1 MSTRWYPLYQQGNP
15 QLRVFLPNFW
25 MKLVKPQI
33 RNEPK
38 NKVQFEVSMGMSQF
52 DVKNYLEKIYNVP
65 VVHVRTYIQQ
75 GRFKRVPGKG
85 YIVKE
90 DDYKVAFVTLPK
102 DKHFEFP
109 NLFPAE
115 KVDQEIEGEQKNMET
130 LKENFLAHKK
140 RNQLRPDVP
149 GWFL

>member
-1 MSTRWYPLYQQGNP
+1 MSTRLYPLFQSGNP

-25 MKLVKPQI
+25 MKLVKPTI
-33 RNEPK
+33 DNNPK

-75 GRFKRVPGKG
+75 GKFKRVPGKG

-90 DDYKVAFVTLPK
+90 EDFKVAFVTMPK
-102 DKHFEFP
+102 DVKFEFP
-109 NLFPAE
+109 NIFPAD
-115 KVDQEIEGEQKNMET
+115 KVDQEIENEKKNMDT
-130 LKENFLAHKK
+130 LKEGFLAHKK